1 MLQLPTNGQLVFEF
15 SIYNKA
21 VRSLVKENQSH
32 AIFDDKWADNLIH
45 DVVALDED
53 DARRLVA
60 ERYSPDDGFVID
72 AVVQMD
78 L

>member
-1 MLQLPTNGQLVFEF
+1 MLQLPTNGQRVFEC

-32 AIFDDKWADNLIH
+32 EIFDDKWADDLIH
-45 DVVALDED
+45 DVVAVDED
-53 DARRLVA
+53 DARRLIS
-60 ERYSPDDGFVID
+60 ERYSPDDGFVIN
-72 AVVQMD
+72 AVVQTD